1 VLNKALQRA
10 PEARHQTTLEF
21 AEAFAGAAAD
31 LGAPPSDSRLLGKLF
46 GR

>member
-1 VLNKALQRA
+1 VLNKAMQRA

-21 AEAFAGAAAD
+21 AEAFAAAAED
-31 LGAPPSDSRLLGKLF
+31 GGSPSESRILGKLF